1 MRDFVQRI
9 VEKLNVDE
17 GNDRVAVVQYSRE
30 PEAQFYLITHSRKDE
45 VRDAIRNLRHKGGR
59 PLNTGAA
66 LQFVRDNVFTCFLW
80 EQARGRCSSD
90 PDCVERGKVQ
100 RQCRYAGFGFEGP
113 RGLDL
118 WNWNEKLRR
127 QGTAE
132 DFIRAH
138 SEHLAVCNGS
148 KLMIPV
154 FSCEFFA
161 VDRGI
166 PRRDVV
172 FLLDGSDGTSSGFP
186 AMRDFAQRIVE
197 KLNVDEGNDRV
208 AVVQYSREP
217 EAQFYLNTH
226 SRREAVRD
234 AIRTLRHKGGR
245 PLNTGAALQ
254 FVRDNVFT
262 ASSGSRRVEGVPQIL
277 VLLNGGRSN
286 DNVDTP
292 ASALKGLGILTIGIG
307 TRNSDTRE
315 LQKISH
321 DPNYALSVPEFS
333 DLPNIQ
339 QQLVSSMSTILAK
352 ATPITPTVKDV
363 VFLLD
368 GSDGTRSGFPAMRDF
383 VQRIVEKLN
392 VDEGND
398 RVAVVQY
405 SREPEAQFYLITHSR
420 KDEVRDAIRTLRHK
434 GGRPLNTGAALQ
446 FVRDN
451 VFTASSG
458 SRRVEGV
465 PQILIVLSGG
475 RSNDNVDTPASALRD
490 LGVLTFGIGT
500 RNSDARELQ
509 KISYEPSYAQSVSE
523 FSDLP
528 SIEQQLVSS
537 VDVVVTRVS
546 PEPPTVIGTAK
557 DVVFLLDGSD
567 GTRSGFPAMRDFV
580 QRIVEKLKYEA
591 LDDIRTL
598 RHKGGRPLN
607 TGAALQFVR
616 DNVFTASSGSRRLE
630 GVPQILVLLNGGR
643 SNDNVDTPASALKGL
658 GILTIGIGTR
668 NSDTRELQKIS
679 HDPNYAL
686 SVPEFSDLPNIQQQ
700 LVSSMS
706 TILAK
711 ATPITPT
718 VVGKNKD
725 VVFLLDGSDGTRSGF
740 PAMRDFVQRIVEKL
754 NVDEGNDRVAVVQ
767 YSREPEAQF
776 YLITHSRKDEVRDA
790 IRNLRHKGGRPLNT
804 GAALQF
810 VRDNVFTAS
819 SGSRRV
825 EGVPQI
831 LIVLSGGRSNDN
843 VDTPASALRD
853 LGVLTFGIGTRNSD
867 ARELQKISYEPS
879 YAQSVSEFSD
889 LPSIEQHTILAKATP
904 ITPTVVGK
912 NAMCAKDVVFLLDGS
927 DGTRSGFPAMRDFVQ
942 RIVEKLNVDEG
953 NDRVAVVQYSREPE
967 AQFYL
972 ITHSRKDEVRDA
984 IRNLR
989 HKGGRPLNTGAAL
1002 QFVRDNVFTASSGSR
1017 RVEGVP
1023 QILIVLSGGRSNDN
1037 VDTPASALRDLG
1049 VLTFGIGTRNSDA
1062 RELQK
1067 ISYEPS
1073 YAQSVSEFSDLP
1085 SIEQQLVSSV
1095 DVVVTRVSPEPPTVI
1110 GTAKLFST
1118 PCRVIKRDVVF
1129 LLDGSDGT
1137 SSGFAA
1143 MRDFAQRIVEKL
1155 SVDEG
1160 KDRVAVVQYSREPEA
1175 QFYLNTHSRKDE
1187 ALDDIR
1193 TLRHKGGRPLN
1204 TGAALQFVR
1213 DNVFTASSGS
1223 RRLEGVPQILVLLN
1237 GGRSNDN
1244 VDTPASALKGLGI
1257 LTIGIGTR
1265 NSDTRELQKI
1275 SHDPNYALSVPEF
1288 SDLPNIQQQLVSSMS
1303 TILAKATP
1311 ITPTV
1316 VGKNAMCAAK
1326 FSL

>member
-1 MRDFVQRI
+1 MLCSFLTALTALAADSQQCETLLKELWRNSTWMRAMTELLWCSTAGNVVFLLDGSDGTRSGFPAMRDFVQRI
-9 VEKLNVDE
+9 VEKLSVDE
-17 GNDRVAVVQYSRE
+17 GKDRVAVVQYSRE

-66 LQFVRDNVFTCFLW
+66 LQFVRDNVFTASSGSRRVEGVPQILIVLSGGRSNDNVDTPASALRDLGVLTFGIGTRNSDARELQKISYEPSYAQSVSEFSDLPSIEQQLVSSVDVVVTRVSPEPPTRSQCSAKTLISVFILW
-80 EQARGRCSSD
+80 GSAIC
-90 PDCVERGKVQ
+90 CVRLLAVIWHRRSFPFPSAFK
-100 RQCRYAGFGFEGP
+100 
-113 RGLDL
+113 
-118 WNWNEKLRR
+118 KLLL
-127 QGTAE
+127 T
-132 DFIRAH
+132 ILKTC

-339 QQLVSSMSTILAK
+339 QQLVSSMIE
-352 ATPITPTVKDV
+352 
-363 VFLLD
+363 
-368 GSDGTRSGFPAMRDF
+368 R
-383 VQRIVEKLN
+383 
-392 VDEGND
+392 
-398 RVAVVQY
+398 
-405 SREPEAQFYLITHSR
+405 
-420 KDEVRDAIRTLRHK
+420 
-434 GGRPLNTGAALQ
+434 GA
-446 FVRDN
+446 
-451 VFTASSG
+451 
-458 SRRVEGV
+458 
-465 PQILIVLSGG
+465 P
-475 RSNDNVDTPASALRD
+475 
-490 LGVLTFGIGT
+490 
-500 RNSDARELQ
+500 
-509 KISYEPSYAQSVSE
+509 K
-523 FSDLP
+523 
-528 SIEQQLVSS
+528 
-537 VDVVVTRVS
+537 
-546 PEPPTVIGTAK
+546 
-557 DVVFLLDGSD
+557 
-567 GTRSGFPAMRDFV
+567 
-580 QRIVEKLKYEA
+580 
-591 LDDIRTL
+591 
-598 RHKGGRPLN
+598 
-607 TGAALQFVR
+607 
-616 DNVFTASSGSRRLE
+616 
-630 GVPQILVLLNGGR
+630 
-643 SNDNVDTPASALKGL
+643 
-658 GILTIGIGTR
+658 
-668 NSDTRELQKIS
+668 
-679 HDPNYAL
+679 
-686 SVPEFSDLPNIQQQ
+686 
-700 LVSSMS
+700 
-706 TILAK
+706 
-711 ATPITPT
+711 
-718 VVGKNKD
+718 
-725 VVFLLDGSDGTRSGF
+725 
-740 PAMRDFVQRIVEKL
+740 
-754 NVDEGNDRVAVVQ
+754 
-767 YSREPEAQF
+767 
-776 YLITHSRKDEVRDA
+776 
-790 IRNLRHKGGRPLNT
+790 
-804 GAALQF
+804 
-810 VRDNVFTAS
+810 
-819 SGSRRV
+819 
-825 EGVPQI
+825 
-831 LIVLSGGRSNDN
+831 
-843 VDTPASALRD
+843 
-853 LGVLTFGIGTRNSD
+853 
-867 ARELQKISYEPS
+867 
-879 YAQSVSEFSD
+879 
-889 LPSIEQHTILAKATP
+889 
-904 ITPTVVGK
+904 
-912 NAMCAKDVVFLLDGS
+912 KDVVFLLDGS

-1085 SIEQQLVSSV
+1085 SIEQQLNFNLTVCHSDEPLHVCERSQCSAKTLISV
-1095 DVVVTRVSPEPPTVI
+1095 FILWGSAICCVRLLAVI
-1110 GTAKLFST
+1110 WHRRSFPFPSAFKKL
-1118 PCRVIKRDVVF
+1118 
-1129 LLDGSDGT
+1129 L
-1137 SSGFAA
+1137 
-1143 MRDFAQRIVEKL
+1143 
-1155 SVDEG
+1155 
-1160 KDRVAVVQYSREPEA
+1160 
-1175 QFYLNTHSRKDE
+1175 
-1187 ALDDIR
+1187 
-1193 TLRHKGGRPLN
+1193 
-1204 TGAALQFVR
+1204 
-1213 DNVFTASSGS
+1213 
-1223 RRLEGVPQILVLLN
+1223 
-1237 GGRSNDN
+1237 
-1244 VDTPASALKGLGI
+1244 
-1257 LTIGIGTR
+1257 LTILKTWHVHPVG
-1265 NSDTRELQKI
+1265 
-1275 SHDPNYALSVPEF
+1275 
-1288 SDLPNIQQQLVSSMS
+1288 S
-1303 TILAKATP
+1303 TFK
-1311 ITPTV
+1311 
-1316 VGKNAMCAAK
+1316 
-1326 FSL
+1326 